1 MENYRRKT
9 DANIESLK
17 YYFKDKEWFDK
28 TTYTKGRQFDY
39 WSNKATAIPPKRCP
53 KCKRAFQ
60 MLIQNVDHRPYTYL
74 LSALFVNV
82 RLEKEI
88 CHECK

>member
-1 MENYRRKT
+1 
-9 DANIESLK
+9 
-17 YYFKDKEWFDK
+17 
-28 TTYTKGRQFDY
+28 
-39 WSNKATAIPPKRCP
+39 
-53 KCKRAFQ
+53 

-74 LSALFVNV
+74 LSALFANV

>member
-1 MENYRRKT
+1 VENYRRKT

-17 YYFKDKEWFDK
+17 HYFKDKEWFDK